1 MLDHYFKTLNSD
13 LKTQGIATP
22 QLIVD
27 DAALQQNLQ
36 YIQTKLVQ
44 AEQLKPRLVVKSLAS
59 LDLLQL
65 LSKKLNTQRFMV
77 FHLPHIQLILENF
90 IAADLLLG
98 KPMPAQA
105 ARAFYAEN
113 SAWTKANI
121 QWLIDTKERLL
132 QYLEIAKDYAIS
144 LHVNIE
150 IDVGLHRGGVQSEKK
165 LAEMLSVIQQY
176 PEYLKLSGL
185 MGYDAHVT
193 KIPSIIKKPDQAYQE
208 SQQIYLNYQKVIQ
221 MQFPALWNSDLC
233 FNGGGSPTFDFHVS
247 ESVCNDLS
255 FGSMLLKPSDFES
268 ESLKPLQPALWI
280 ATPVLKVLPFAQ
292 LPAMSLLNKLP
303 HKSKAL
309 FIYGGNWLA
318 DYVYPNQCR
327 PHLLYGRSSN
337 QELVNVPKDCDIQ
350 VDDFVFLRPT
360 QSEAIL
366 PQFSELK
373 LYQQHAF
380 ETWQTFRE

>member
-27 DAALQQNLQ
+27 DAALQQNIQ

-59 LDLLQL
+59 LNLLQL
-65 LSKKLNTQRFMV
+65 LSEKLNTQRFMV
-77 FHLPHIQLILENF
+77 FHVPHIQLILENF
-90 IAADLLLG
+90 SAADLLLG

-105 ARAFYAEN
+105 ARTFYVQN

-144 LHVNIE
+144 LQVNIE
-150 IDVGLHRGGVQSEKK
+150 IDVGLHRGGVQSTQQLTEILK
-165 LAEMLSVIQQY
+165 MIQQY
-176 PEYLKLSGL
+176 PQYLKLSGL

-193 KIPSIIKKPDQAYQE
+193 KIPALIKKPELAYQQ
-208 SQQIYLNYQKVIQ
+208 SQQVYSEYQKLIQ
-221 MQFPALWNSDLC
+221 KQFPTLWNDNLC
-233 FNGGGSPTFDFHVS
+233 FNGGGSPTFSFHTT

-255 FGSMLLKPSDFES
+255 FGSMLLKPSDFDS
-268 ESLKPLQPALWI
+268 QFLAALRPALWI
-280 ATPVLKVLPFAQ
+280 ATPVLKVLSYTQ
-292 LPAMSLLNKLP
+292 LPAMSVLDKLP

-309 FIYGGNWLA
+309 FIYGGYWLA
-318 DYVYPNQCR
+318 NYVYPKQAH
-327 PHLLYGRSSN
+327 PHFLYGRSSN
-337 QELVNVPKDCDIQ
+337 QELVNVPRDCDIQ

-360 QSEAIL
+360 QSEAII
-366 PQFSELK
+366 PQFSTLN
-373 LYQQHAF
+373 LYQRNTF
-380 ETWQTFRE
+380 KTWQSFRE